1 MTLGKNIGSHVST
14 YASYVI
20 TCAGSFDE
28 ELKDKGGISIGI
40 VHPISPVDLKLF

>member
-20 TCAGSFDE
+20 TSAGSFDE
-28 ELKDKGGISIGI
+28 LEDKVGISIRI
-40 VHPISPVDLKLF
+40 VHPIPPADLKLF